1 MIIVRNEKLVTRN
14 NRIGTFSGIISI
26 IILGAGMY
34 ISFKYPDLISWSVI
48 SLAAGFTLSQVGIY
62 YSNRFGRSPRPDET
76 LDSALKGLDDQFA
89 LYHYQSP
96 VTHLLVGPAG
106 MWILFPFPQKGKIIY
121 NEKKGRWK
129 KVGGNAYLKFFAQDN
144 IGSPD
149 KEITSSTN
157 RLQKALT
164 RIPDFIIPEI
174 RSALV
179 FSDENAIVEAD
190 NAPVPTLHAR
200 QLKKLIRKEAK
211 GDHTLPT
218 STVKTIQDY
227 LGLKSIQ

>member
-1 MIIVRNEKLVTRN
+1 MIIIRNEKLVTRN
-14 NRIGTFSGIISI
+14 NRIGTYSGIVSI

-48 SLAAGFTLSQVGIY
+48 ALAAGFTLSQVGIFF
-62 YSNRFGRSPRPDET
+62 SNRFGRSPRPDET
-76 LDSALKGLDDQFA
+76 LDSALKGLDDQYA

-106 MWILFPFPQKGKIIY
+106 LWILFPFPQKGKIIY

-129 KVGGNAYLKFFAQDN
+129 KVGGNAYMKFFAQDN

-149 KEITSSTN
+149 KEITSSTA

-164 RIPDFIIPEI
+164 RIPEFE
-174 RSALV
+174 
-179 FSDENAIVEAD
+179 
-190 NAPVPTLHAR
+190 
-200 QLKKLIRKEAK
+200 
-211 GDHTLPT
+211 
-218 STVKTIQDY
+218 
-227 LGLKSIQ
+227 

>member
-1 MIIVRNEKLVTRN
+1 MIIVRNERLVKRN
-14 NRIGTFSGIISI
+14 NRIGTYSGILSI

-34 ISFKYPDLISWSVI
+34 ISFKFPDLISWSI
-48 SLAAGFTLSQVGIY
+48 IALASGFTLSQIGISY
-62 YSNRFGRSPRPDET
+62 TNRFGRSPRPDET
-76 LDSALKGLDDQFA
+76 LDAALKGLDNQYA

-106 MWILFPFPQKGKIIY
+106 TWILFPFPQKGKIIF
-121 NEKKGRWK
+121 NEKKERWK

-144 IGSPD
+144 IGNPG
-149 KEITSSTN
+149 KEITISTN
-157 RLQKALT
+157 RLQKALKN
-164 RIPDFIIPEI
+164 IPDFEVPEI

-190 NAPVPTLHAR
+190 NAPIPTLHAR

-211 GDHTLPT
+211 GDQTLPN

>member
-1 MIIVRNEKLVTRN
+1 MIIVRNERLVTRN
-14 NRIGTFSGIISI
+14 NRIGTYSGILSI

-34 ISFKYPDLISWSVI
+34 ISFKYPDLISWSI
-48 SLAAGFTLSQVGIY
+48 IALASGFTLSQIGIS

-76 LDSALKGLDDQFA
+76 LDSALKGLDDQYA

-106 MWILFPFPQKGKIIY
+106 IWILFPFTQKGKIIY

-129 KVGGNAYLKFFAQDN
+129 KVGGNAYLKIFAQDN
-144 IGSPD
+144 IGAPE
-149 KEITSSTN
+149 KEIASSTK
-157 RLQKALT
+157 RLQKSLA
-164 RIPDFIIPEI
+164 RIPEFEVPEI

-190 NAPVPTLHAR
+190 NAPVPTLHSR

-211 GDHTLPT
+211 GDHALPIP
-218 STVKTIQDY
+218 TVKTIQDY

>member
-14 NRIGTFSGIISI
+14 SRIGTYSGIISI
-26 IILGAGMY
+26 VILGVGMY
-34 ISFKYPDLISWSVI
+34 ISFKYPDLISWSI
-48 SLAAGFTLSQVGIY
+48 AALVGGFTLSQIGIY
-62 YSNRFGRSPRPDET
+62 YSNRFGRSPRPDES
-76 LDSALKGLDDQFA
+76 LDSALKGLDDQYA

-106 MWILFPFPQKGKIIY
+106 LWILFPFPQKGKIVY
-121 NEKKGRWK
+121 NERKGRWK

-149 KEITSSTN
+149 KEIISSTN
-157 RLQKALT
+157 RLNKALMK
-164 RIPDFIIPEI
+164 IPDFEVPEI
-174 RSALV
+174 KSALI
-179 FSDENAIVEAD
+179 FSDENAEVEAD

-211 GDHTLPT
+211 GDKSLPVP
-218 STVKTIQDY
+218 TVKTIQDY
-227 LGLKSIQ
+227 LGLKSID